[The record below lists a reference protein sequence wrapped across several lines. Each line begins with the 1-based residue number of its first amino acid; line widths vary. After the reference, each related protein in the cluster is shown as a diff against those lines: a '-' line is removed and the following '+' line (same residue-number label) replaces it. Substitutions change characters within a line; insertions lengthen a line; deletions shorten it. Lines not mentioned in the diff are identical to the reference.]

1 VLIGAGGLTRMKQQH
16 IFSDNALRILYVED
30 DAGLAGLLKLQ
41 LQQRCGSITIDIA
54 SDGERGLAELKE
66 KHYDLAIVDYNLP
79 ILNGLQLITVLKDN
93 GIKTP
98 VIMLTGEGD
107 EEVASAA
114 MKAGALDYL
123 VKDMRGEHVD
133 KLCVAI
139 QRVLREQKSRLK
151 KQRKQFD
158 RKRLAETVFDVIKEG
173 IMVTDADTVIEA
185 VNPAFTTITGYAYD
199 EAVGQTPGFLKSDR
213 RDEQL
218 YKRMW
223 QSLDEHDCWEGEL
236 WNRRKDGESYLAW
249 MVINAIRDA
258 SGVVYRYVGAF
269 SDVTERKKDAERI
282 WHQANFDPLTDLP
295 NRALLVDRAS
305 EAMHL
310 AKREHTSLALLF
322 IDLDRFKHIND
333 CYGHAAG
340 DELLIEVGKRIA
352 ASLRQSDTVIRLSGD
367 EFIALMPLIH
377 HVEDASRVAEKIIDS
392 ISKAYEFSGRKAYVS
407 ASAGIAVYP
416 GDGDSVEQ
424 LLAHADM
431 AMYKAKAKAKGRNQ
445 YFFFDHKMNEEAAR
459 KAVIEQELLQAIT
472 ENQLVMHFQ
481 PVIDLHR
488 NRITHAE
495 ALIRWNH
502 PEKGLIM
509 PDDFIPI
516 AEESGLIIPLGGWV
530 IDAVYNQ
537 LALWRDKLSE
547 PLRICLNVSPIQI
560 VHTNLEKQLQ
570 AAIHRSEPSDGSVI
584 IEITEN
590 VMIEG
595 PERIKEKL
603 DTMKKMGMSFL
614 IDFGTGFSSM
624 RFLKKMPFDG
634 LKIDRGFV
642 SEVDRDGDKAVL
654 VKAMIEMAHNLNLR
668 VIAEGVEREEE
679 LVFLRSHDCDYAQ
692 GYLFGHPVPAEAFFE
707 LLRNQS

>member
-1 VLIGAGGLTRMKQQH
+1 MIELDQNSPGN
-16 IFSDNALRILYVED
+16 DLRILYVED
-30 DAGLAGLLKLQ
+30 DAGLAGLLRLQ
-41 LQQRCGSITIDIA
+41 IQQRIGYTIDIA
-54 SDGERGLAELKE
+54 ADGERGFHALQEQN
-66 KHYDLAIVDYNLP
+66 YDLAVVDYNLP
-79 ILNGLQLITVLKDN
+79 VLNGLQLIKILKDN
-93 GIKTP
+93 GIRTP

-107 EEVASAA
+107 EEVASEA
-114 MKAGALDYL
+114 MRAGAVDYL
-123 VKDMRGEHVD
+123 VKDVRGAHVD
-133 KLCVAI
+133 KLCAAI
-139 QRVLREQKSRLK
+139 ERVQLEQQVKLN
-151 KQRKQFD
+151 KQMQKFD

-173 IMVTDADTVIEA
+173 ILVTDAETVIET
-185 VNPAFTTITGYAYD
+185 VNPAFTTITGYSHD
-199 EAVGQTPGFLKSDR
+199 EAVGQMPDFLKPDR
-213 RDEQL
+213 RDDQL
-218 YKRMW
+218 YVRMW
-223 QSLDEHDCWEGEL
+223 QSLDENDCWEGEL
-236 WNRRKDGESYLAW
+236 WNRRKDGEVYLAW

-258 SGVVYRYVGAF
+258 NGLVHRYVAAF
-269 SDVTERKKDAERI
+269 SDITERKEDEEKI

-295 NRALLVDRAS
+295 NKALLVDRAS
-305 EAMHL
+305 EAMRL

-340 DELLIEVGKRIA
+340 DEFLIEVGKRIA

-367 EFIALMPLIH
+367 EFIVLMPLIH
-377 HVEDASRVAEKIIDS
+377 HAEDASRVAEKITAA
-392 ISKAYEFSGRKAYVS
+392 ISKAYLFNSHKAYVS
-407 ASAGIAVYP
+407 ASVGIAVYP

-431 AMYKAKAKAKGRNQ
+431 AMYKAKARGRNQ
-445 YFFFDHKMNEEAAR
+445 HVFFDHKMNEEAER
-459 KAVIEQELLQAIT
+459 KAIIEQELLQAIN

-502 PEKGLIM
+502 PEKGLVM

-530 IDAVYNQ
+530 IDAVYDQ
-537 LALWRDKLSE
+537 LALWRDKLDE
-547 PLRICLNVSPIQI
+547 PLQVCLNVSPIQI
-560 VHTNLEKQLQ
+560 VHTNLEQQLQ
-570 AAIHRSEPSDGSVI
+570 AAINRSETAHGSVI

-595 PERIKEKL
+595 PERIKLKL
-603 DTMKKMGMSFL
+603 DTMKELGMSFL
-614 IDFGTGFSSM
+614 IDDFGTGFSSM

-642 SEVDRDGDKAVL
+642 SQVDTDSEKAVL

-668 VIAEGVEREEE
+668 VIAEGVERKEE
-679 LVFLRSHDCDYAQ
+679 LEFLRIHDCDYAQ
-692 GYLFGHPVPAEAFFE
+692 GYLFGRPVVAEEFLE
-707 LLRNQS
+707 LVLSQSNNN

>member
-1 VLIGAGGLTRMKQQH
+1 MTEQNQALTG
-16 IFSDNALRILYVED
+16 DGLRILYVED
-30 DAGLAGLLKLQ
+30 DAGLAGLLKIQ
-41 LQQRCGSITIDIA
+41 IQQRSGYIIDIA
-54 SDGERGLAELKE
+54 SDGERGLAELQNN
-66 KHYDLAIVDYNLP
+66 HYDFAIVDYNLP
-79 ILNGLQLITVLKDN
+79 VLNGLQLIKILKDN
-93 GIKTP
+93 GIDTP

-107 EEVASAA
+107 EEIASEV
-114 MKAGALDYL
+114 MRAGAVDYL
-123 VKDMRGEHVD
+123 VKDIRGGHVD
-133 KLCVAI
+133 KLCSAI
-139 QRVLREQKSRLK
+139 QRVQEEQRIKLK
-151 KQRKQFD
+151 KRKKHFD
-158 RKRLAETVFDVIKEG
+158 RRRLAETVFDVIKEG
-173 IMVTDADTVIEA
+173 IMVTDVETRIEV
-185 VNPAFTTITGYAYD
+185 VNPAFTDITGYTSA
-199 EAVGQTPGFLKSDR
+199 EAVGQFAGFLKSDR

-223 QSLDEHDCWEGEL
+223 QLLEDNDCWEGEL
-236 WNRRKDGESYLAW
+236 WNRKKSGEVFLAW
-249 MVINAIRDA
+249 MVITAIRD
-258 SGVVYRYVGAF
+258 SNGDVHRYVGAF
-269 SDVTERKKDAERI
+269 SDITERKKDEEEI

-305 EAMHL
+305 EAMRL
-310 AKREHTSLALLF
+310 AQREHTSMALLF

-340 DELLIEVGKRIA
+340 DEFLIEVGKRISTA
-352 ASLRQSDTVIRLSGD
+352 LRQSDTVIRLSGD

-377 HVEDASRVAEKIIDS
+377 HAEDASRVAEKITS
-392 ISKAYEFSGRKAYVS
+392 AISQPYVFNGRKAYVS
-407 ASAGIAVYP
+407 ASVGISVYP

-431 AMYKAKAKAKGRNQ
+431 AMYKAKARGRNQ
-445 YFFFDHKMNEEAAR
+445 HVFFDRKMNEEAER
-459 KAVIEQELLQAIT
+459 KAIIEQELLQAIT
-472 ENQLVMHFQ
+472 ENQLAMHFQ

-537 LALWRDKLSE
+537 LAEWRGQLNE
-547 PLRICLNVSPIQI
+547 PLQICLNVSPIQI
-560 VHTNLEKQLQ
+560 VHTNLEHQLQ
-570 AAIHRSEPSDGSVI
+570 AAIDRSEPTDGNVI

-603 DTMKKMGMSFL
+603 DTMKQLGMSFL
-614 IDFGTGFSSM
+614 IDDFGTGFSSM

-642 SEVDRDGDKAVL
+642 SHVDSDNDKAVL
-654 VKAMIEMAHNLNLR
+654 VKAMIEMAHNLNLK
-668 VIAEGVEREEE
+668 VIAEGVERQEE
-679 LVFLRSHDCDYAQ
+679 LEFLRFHDCDYVQ
-692 GYLFGHPVPAEAFFE
+692 GYLFGRPVSAHEFLE
-707 LLRNQS
+707 LLRKQ